1 MGHGLSKT
9 VGEPNVGAQC
19 GDGGYM
25 FISYYDGTLC
35 ADDKLTEQA
44 VAYVFE
50 NTLPYNKNYQYD
62 FTGIDEFMM
71 YDETSELY
79 GTPITNVNNFVSAED
94 DLIAAVGTYFNQSG
108 MDYTIKVAVNGA
120 VVYTQNGVSPYR
132 GYHTIKLNKY
142 IPIKKGDK
150 FSIYVTSLALGVSI
164 PVRMHYGVGV
174 SLTNIDDGSW
184 KDLYQEYGEIACIKA
199 YTLKDDTAIVGNK
212 NITVDYGGG
221 KYFSVKVT
229 TADGHIVVGASVKFK
244 INGQSTAVRTDKNGI
259 AKIKIKKLPKTY
271 SMTTT
276 YNGKTYKNTVTVK
289 HVIKASKVTVKK
301 TAKKFTLKATLKIN
315 GKLVKGKIITFKF
328 NGKTYKV
335 KTNAKGIAQKA
346 LNKNVIKKLK
356 KGKTYIVKV
365 SYFKDNIKTTVK
377 VR

>member
-1 MGHGLSKT
+1 M
-9 VGEPNVGAQC
+9 A
-19 GDGGYM
+19 
-25 FISYYDGTLC
+25 
-35 ADDKLTEQA
+35 
-44 VAYVFE
+44 
-50 NTLPYNKNYQYD
+50 
-62 FTGIDEFMM
+62 
-71 YDETSELY
+71 
-79 GTPITNVNNFVSAED
+79 
-94 DLIAAVGTYFNQSG
+94 
-108 MDYTIKVAVNGA
+108 
-120 VVYTQNGVSPYR
+120 
-132 GYHTIKLNKY
+132 
-142 IPIKKGDK
+142 
-150 FSIYVTSLALGVSI
+150 
-164 PVRMHYGVGV
+164 
-174 SLTNIDDGSW
+174 
-184 KDLYQEYGEIACIKA
+184 IACIKA

-276 YNGKTYKNTVTVK
+276 YNGKTYKNTITVK